1 MTLRL
6 TGGKLKGKKIHFS
19 IKGDIRPTSS
29 MIREA
34 IFNRLSH
41 SLIKEVSFNNLKFVD
56 LFSGS
61 GIMGFEALSR
71 NFGFAT
77 FIDKD
82 KNTID
87 RIKKTLEI
95 LGLGHKASTQYYDAS
110 KLKLS
115 KYTNEV
121 IFLDPP
127 YNSNLY
133 KKTLDALIQNNFL
146 APNSIIV
153 IESSSQQQIKFSQ
166 DYSLFDIANYGSKKI
181 TILKYISIL

>member
-6 TGGKLKGKKIHFS
+6 TGGKLKGKKIDFS
-19 IKGDIRPTSS
+19 VKGEIRPTSS

-41 SLIKEVSFNNLKFVD
+41 SLIEEVNFKDLKFVD

-61 GIMGFEALSR
+61 GIMGLEALSR

-82 KNTID
+82 RNTINK
-87 RIKKTLEI
+87 IKNTLEI
-95 LGLGHKASTQYYDAS
+95 LGFNHKASTQNYDAS
-110 KLKLS
+110 KLKIS

-146 APNSIIV
+146 APNSIVIV
-153 IESSSQQQIKFSQ
+153 ESSSQQQIKFSQ
-166 DYSLFDIANYGSKKI
+166 DYSLFDITNYGSKKI
-181 TILKYISIL
+181 TILKYV